1 MSGAATRWP
10 SRFGA
15 WTRRGGLDKI
25 SLVTQGNEAGGI
37 PVHLVGSPAYSTA
50 VYGPPAAPQPTLAAI
65 PSSTLA
71 KGTFAVKA
79 TLTNPTAGAGTIYCT
94 DGSTRPFTLNVG
106 NFWYRAGQ
114 NGNPANVLLAS
125 VDYANY
131 PTGSSGHEVY
141 VFERSVPLEQG
152 KTVEAV
158 TLPPLGDVV
167 GTTRRC
173 TSSPWPS
180 ADAAAVT
187 TQAVPSGPAEEVA
200 GPSRAYPLGDALGDL
215 PVRQAGRER
224 AGRRD
229 AFGH

>member
-79 TLTNPTAGAGTIYCT
+79 TLTNPTAGTGTIYCT
-94 DGSTRPFTLNVG
+94 DGSTQPFTLNVG

-141 VFERSVPLEQG
+141 VFERPYRSH
-152 KTVEAV
+152 
-158 TLPPLGDVV
+158 
-167 GTTRRC
+167 
-173 TSSPWPS
+173 
-180 ADAAAVT
+180 
-187 TQAVPSGPAEEVA
+187 
-200 GPSRAYPLGDALGDL
+200 
-215 PVRQAGRER
+215 RER
-224 AGRRD
+224 RWRR
-229 AFGH
+229 